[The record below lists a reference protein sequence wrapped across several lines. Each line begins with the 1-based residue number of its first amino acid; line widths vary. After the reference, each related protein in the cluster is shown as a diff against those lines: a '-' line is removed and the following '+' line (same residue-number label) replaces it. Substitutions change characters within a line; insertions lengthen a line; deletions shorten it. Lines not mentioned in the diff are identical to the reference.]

1 MKCQCQIGEVVF
13 QTSVG
18 VRQGACTSSQLFT
31 AFIDPTI
38 DAVHSFG
45 PDSWLGDM
53 HLLLLMDDTVVFA
66 SSREAMTSKLN
77 LLKNCTENIGMR
89 INAGK
94 SKFICVNGDTHPF
107 TIDDMYIE
115 HTRSYVYLGTPI
127 SSETIAKQVK
137 QHLQQ
142 KMPHMFKFISFLNKH
157 QDLPFCIKQQV
168 WNSAIKSAI
177 FYSCETWLMTDYKQ
191 AETIYM
197 TTLKSMLGCR
207 NTTCNEIVIAELQIS
222 NAKGYIQQ
230 KQWQFISK
238 LQRRHDYNDSYI
250 EKIMKLA
257 MQVKSPAGKLV
268 EKMMA
273 LQSDPRTLMNNI
285 INEKILTATSSKR
298 LAYKSINPDL
308 KVHPMYSDPMICEA
322 HRIATTRLRV
332 GSHRLKIET
341 GRWLRIPQEERL
353 CPCGAIQ
360 TEEHVLCNCPL
371 SEQIRAKFCT
381 KLDYSSAENLM
392 SNDCFE
398 LYKYCFNIINF
409 FQ

>member
-1 MKCQCQIGEVVF
+1 MYFYDQYMNVCKQF
-13 QTSVG
+13 
-18 VRQGACTSSQLFT
+18 
-31 AFIDPTI
+31 
-38 DAVHSFG
+38 
-45 PDSWLGDM
+45 
-53 HLLLLMDDTVVFA
+53 
-66 SSREAMTSKLN
+66 SR
-77 LLKNCTENIGMR
+77 
-89 INAGK
+89 
-94 SKFICVNGDTHPF
+94 
-107 TIDDMYIE
+107 
-115 HTRSYVYLGTPI
+115 
-127 SSETIAKQVK
+127 
-137 QHLQQ
+137 
-142 KMPHMFKFISFLNKH
+142 
-157 QDLPFCIKQQV
+157 
-168 WNSAIKSAI
+168 
-177 FYSCETWLMTDYKQ
+177 
-191 AETIYM
+191 
-197 TTLKSMLGCR
+197 LKSMLGCR

-230 KQWQFISK
+230 KQWHFLSK

-268 EKMMA
+268 EKMIA

-398 LYKYCFNIINF
+398 LYKYCFNIIHF